1 MNNEYYKEETIETYF
16 IENQQINEKEWISWK
31 ITTELFNEFPQKI
44 ALIKLNDLEEMN
56 IDYWNINEPI
66 EYSAEIEKKAQ
77 YVDFEKLKCII
88 EDRKNLLSFNFEK
101 SLESIK

>member
-1 MNNEYYKEETIETYF
+1 M
-16 IENQQINEKEWISWK
+16 
-31 ITTELFNEFPQKI
+31 
-44 ALIKLNDLEEMN
+44 IKLNDLEEMN

-66 EYSAEIEKKAQ
+66 EYSTEIKNIAQ
-77 YVDFEKLKCII
+77 YVDYDKLKVLI